1 LLVSPNALVP
11 VLGGQNVVLARN
23 GKATF
28 VPVEIGIR
36 TSTAVE
42 IVSGINPGD
51 TLLLSGL
58 LQVREGT
65 PVLTN
70 IVENW

>member
-1 LLVSPNALVP
+1 MI
-11 VLGGQNVVLARN
+11 LARN

-28 VPVEIGIR
+28 VPVETGIR
-36 TSTAVE
+36 TATSVE
-42 IVSGINPGD
+42 IISGIEPGD

-65 PVLTN
+65 TIN
-70 IVENW
+70 TTIVDGW